1 MKKYLPFA
9 LGFSGLVFAHPG
21 HLHTVNSFSAGFVH
35 PFTGIDHMAVMIAIG
50 LLGSYLTGKKSFALA
65 ISFLSFMTVGA
76 FLGMLGLPV
85 PFVETGIVL
94 SVALIGMILLV
105 KNIKLSYIL
114 PLIGLFGFVHGNAHG
129 IEAPQTANTI
139 LYTLGFILSTSVL
152 HLSGILFGKAIK
164 EKFVRLSGLGIL
176 LLTLVL

>member
-1 MKKYLPFA
+1 
-9 LGFSGLVFAHPG
+9 
-21 HLHTVNSFSAGFVH
+21 
-35 PFTGIDHMAVMIAIG
+35 
-50 LLGSYLTGKKSFALA
+50 
-65 ISFLSFMTVGA
+65 
-76 FLGMLGLPV
+76 
-85 PFVETGIVL
+85 
-94 SVALIGMILLV
+94 
-105 KNIKLSYIL
+105 
-114 PLIGLFGFVHGNAHG
+114 LFGFVHGNAHG